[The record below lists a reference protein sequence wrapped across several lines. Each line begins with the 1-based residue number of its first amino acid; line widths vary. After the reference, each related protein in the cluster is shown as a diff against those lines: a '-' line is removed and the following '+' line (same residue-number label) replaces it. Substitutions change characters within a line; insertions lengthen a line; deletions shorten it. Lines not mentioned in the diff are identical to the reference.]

1 MGGKTGKR
9 RAKFLLSHRGL
20 VKRPLCRPIH
30 AGCLLTHLII
40 KILNNPPTSFA
51 NLHHC
56 CHSISTTRS
65 LGKVGLLGTNAREP
79 HLHVHP
85 CSLQHNDADIQLDR
99 RCGLTGLI
107 APPYPGFLWQVKE
120 NLLTYSFKDILRPK
134 SCTDVFCGRDTT
146 ILMHW
151 HAASHTR
158 IQISVAQKGSI
169 YKMLMGE
176 VRYGAVFPG
185 SEVSSSTLQWK
196 VPSFSEFT
204 ITVCFHQM

>member
-9 RAKFLLSHRGL
+9 RAKFLLSHRDL
-20 VKRPLCRPIH
+20 VKRPLCRPID

-40 KILNNPPTSFA
+40 KILNNPPTSVA

-65 LGKVGLLGTNAREP
+65 LGMVGLLGTNAREP

-107 APPYPGFLWQVKE
+107 APPYPGFLRQGKREPPNVFVQRYSSPKKLHRC
-120 NLLTYSFKDILRPK
+120 LLWARHDYL
-134 SCTDVFCGRDTT
+134 
-146 ILMHW
+146 
-151 HAASHTR
+151 HALTR
-158 IQISVAQKGSI
+158 GFAHKNTN
-169 YKMLMGE
+169 
-176 VRYGAVFPG
+176 F
-185 SEVSSSTLQWK
+185 SSSKGINLQNVDGRSQIWRGFSRQRSVK
-196 VPSFSEFT
+196 FHPSAKNSILACKIGQPFN
-204 ITVCFHQM
+204 

>member
-1 MGGKTGKR
+1 
-9 RAKFLLSHRGL
+9 
-20 VKRPLCRPIH
+20 
-30 AGCLLTHLII
+30 LLTHLII

-65 LGKVGLLGTNAREP
+65 LGMVGLLGTNAREP

-146 ILMHW
+146 ILMH
-151 HAASHTR
+151 
-158 IQISVAQKGSI
+158 
-169 YKMLMGE
+169 
-176 VRYGAVFPG
+176 
-185 SEVSSSTLQWK
+185 
-196 VPSFSEFT
+196 
-204 ITVCFHQM
+204 